1 MELFQAF
8 LTLAAVCTVAGL
20 RSTSGRQICRDAQ
33 GRSTSERP
41 SAVMH
46 RAASWERDLKHFHV
60 WNMYPRRPRRVA
72 LWGGPFGRHA
82 PGRRVYNGVCA
93 MPAQYAISAH

>member
-20 RSTSGRQICRDAQ
+20 RSTSGRQICCDAQ
-33 GRSTSERP
+33 GRITSERP
-41 SAVMH
+41 SVVMH
-46 RAASWERDLKHFHV
+46 RVASWERDLKHFHV

-72 LWGGPFGRHA
+72 L
-82 PGRRVYNGVCA
+82 
-93 MPAQYAISAH
+93 

>member
-20 RSTSGRQICRDAQ
+20 RPTSGRQICRDAQ
-33 GRSTSERP
+33 GRITSERP

-46 RAASWERDLKHFHV
+46 RAASWERGLNHCHA
-60 WNMYPRRPRRVA
+60 WSLSPRRPRRVA
-72 LWGGPFGRHA
+72 LWGGPFGRYA
-82 PGRRVYNGVCA
+82 PGRRGYLAFGHHARV
-93 MPAQYAISAH
+93 